1 AQPNREEWMSPS
13 TVKER
18 TEVISVVCCMSLAEM
33 PQDVKALE
41 ERIVERVRES
51 GREFYALCFGAL
63 QQRWL
68 QEHRRDHTAV
78 RWRTID
84 QLTPFGLIRLP
95 VRVVRERGKERGGYF
110 TLSKALLQPK
120 ADLSSKM
127 WTGLLFFYSVVSSQV
142 KLFSNSSGDW

>member
-1 AQPNREEWMSPS
+1 MSPS

-41 ERIVERVRES
+41 ERIMERVRMS

-68 QEHRRDHTAV
+68 QEHRRDHTC
-78 RWRTID
+78 
-84 QLTPFGLIRLP
+84 G
-95 VRVVRERGKERGGYF
+95 
-110 TLSKALLQPK
+110 AL
-120 ADLSSKM
+120 AHD
-127 WTGLLFFYSVVSSQV
+127 
-142 KLFSNSSGDW
+142 